1 MTSFSSTGIFHH
13 CYPELSS
20 KDTAVVEKENKGNR
34 QNLGSVLSRCE
45 SEQGVLVVPAR
56 CSQFHTL
63 LLPCS
68 PAPVVSQPSVDVFQ
82 IPRPTSHSALLL
94 LMG

>member
-45 SEQGVLVVPAR
+45 SEQGVLVV
-56 CSQFHTL
+56 CVCVCVCVYTHT
-63 LLPCS
+63 S
-68 PAPVVSQPSVDVFQ
+68 VSVCVLVSSYFV
-82 IPRPTSHSALLL
+82 IY
-94 LMG
+94 G